1 MLSREITLARFR
13 VLCKYFIHPWQQ
25 TSNVYL
31 QFRDVYVIDSLNLD
45 SPWRLIGTLSSG
57 SQDAFLLFAQ
67 MVFGLISHTRS
78 ASVHTSGKSI
88 RLMLR
93 DLYENI
99 SSEHEETQII
109 WIHWFFMSFG
119 IVYVHYWASKP
130 VGLFIVSL
138 YACMT
143 EILRVH

>member
-31 QFRDVYVIDSLNLD
+31 QFRDVYVIDSRNLD

-78 ASVHTSGKSI
+78 ASVHTSEKSI

-99 SSEHEETQII
+99 SSEHEGNSNHLSTLI
-109 WIHWFFMSFG
+109 FMSFG
-119 IVYVHYWASKP
+119 IVYVHFEP
-130 VGLFIVSL
+130 QSL
-138 YACMT
+138 LVYLSLLSTRAW
-143 EILRVH
+143 LKRVH